1 MDDCWK
7 ALLAKR
13 EELAKDSQA
22 LWLVAFDWIAAA
34 SADSCG
40 WSKVEHHWKAAGS
53 VRQYVVPR
61 RT

>member
-1 MDDCWK
+1 MGGGASRKTPSMDDCWK

-40 WSKVEHHWKAAGS
+40 
-53 VRQYVVPR
+53 VV
-61 RT
+61 